1 MGIKNFKDFVGEALS
16 EKYDYEDWYSSR
28 GKTKFSRFLRRTK
41 SRIDNAEAFAKPA
54 GGGVGASKPMVDPI
68 ALIART
74 IGSVGEK
81 IAGIS
86 DYLFSP
92 SRYDKKD
99 NKYKPVTDYELDEW
113 YEKKASGKELDDKDV
128 EKFYVSGVAN
138 GRKMFGKDFDPI
150 KPKDEQQEN
159 FMRDLDTA
167 TYKLYSRAKSK

>member
-1 MGIKNFKDFVGEALS
+1 MGIKNFKEFVGGFLS

-28 GKTKFSRFLRRTK
+28 GKTRFSRFLRRTK

-54 GGGVGASKPMVDPI
+54 GGGVGASKPMLDPI
-68 ALIART
+68 ALIVRT